1 MRVVLVSDVYLP
13 RLGGI
18 ETQVSGL
25 AVQLARAGHQVVVL
39 TATAAGEVVGGDRPI
54 SGVTVRRLTPPIP
67 LPAPINPWAGPDL
80 DRLLA
85 QADVV
90 HAHLGVMAPFAAM
103 AISRALAADL
113 PTVITWHSMVGES
126 VSALR
131 ARSWRAWVAAG
142 ALPSTV
148 SGPAAEQL
156 QAVLGAE
163 VEVIPNGVD
172 AAQWSNM
179 TRDVVP
185 DRPPHLVSAQ
195 RFATRKRPWGLIQ
208 AVEQARAQLPSVRKP
223 TLEIAGDGH
232 LLGAMRAWVASRGW
246 DWVSLPGRLD
256 QPELADLYARSDLY
270 LNSSRKESFGIA
282 AAEALASGLPVLGY
296 ANTGVADIVAD
307 GHGWLAGNDA
317 DFVAR
322 LRWIVERPDRL
333 ESARPPAAGERFTDW
348 PAVVA
353 RTIALYRAA
362 GAAP

>member
-1 MRVVLVSDVYLP
+1 MD
-13 RLGGI
+13 
-18 ETQVSGL
+18 
-25 AVQLARAGHQVVVL
+25 VL
-39 TATAAGEVVGGDRPI
+39 TATPSADGDDRGP
-54 SGVTVRRLTPPIP
+54 SLAGVTVHRLTPPIP
-67 LPAPINPWAGPDL
+67 LPAPINPWAGDDL
-80 DRLLA
+80 ERLIA
-85 QADVV
+85 GADVV

-103 AISRALAADL
+103 AIRRALAAGL
-113 PTVITWHSMVGES
+113 PTTITWHSMVGES
-126 VSALR
+126 VLPLR
-131 ARSWRAWVAAG
+131 ARGWRGWVAGG

-163 VEVIPNGVD
+163 VDVIPNGVD
-172 AAQWSNM
+172 AGRWTHAASLADPSGQ
-179 TRDVVP
+179 
-185 DRPPHLVSAQ
+185 PHLVSAQ

-208 AVEQARAQLPSVRKP
+208 AVHHVRAQLPQGRKP

-232 LLGAMRAWVASRGW
+232 LLAPMRAWVAARDW

-256 QPELADLYARSDLY
+256 QPTLADLYARSDLY

-307 GHGWLAGNDA
+307 GHGWLAGSDA

-322 LRWIVERPDRL
+322 LRWILERPDRL
-333 ESARPPAAGERFTDW
+333 EAARPKRSGERFTDW
-348 PAVVA
+348 LAVVE
-353 RTIALYRAA
+353 RTVALYRRA